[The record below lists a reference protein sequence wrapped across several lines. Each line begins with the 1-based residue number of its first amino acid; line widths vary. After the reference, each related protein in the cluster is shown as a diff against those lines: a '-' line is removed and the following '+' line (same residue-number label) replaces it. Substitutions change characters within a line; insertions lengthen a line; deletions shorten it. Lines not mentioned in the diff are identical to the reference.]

1 MHEDISELEIS
12 VHNLIFDEG
21 SESVEDLNKELDGFL
36 LVEDLFLFQIS
47 RQVAFIAILQNEVE
61 VVGSFFDVVELDD
74 VTIVACFKDFYFV
87 LKQLHKLS

>member
-1 MHEDISELEIS
+1 MHEDVSELEIS
-12 VHNLIFDEG
+12 VHNLILDEG
-21 SESVEDLNKELDGFL
+21 SESVEDLNKEFDGFL

-74 VTIVACFKDFYFV
+74 VTIVACFKDLYFV